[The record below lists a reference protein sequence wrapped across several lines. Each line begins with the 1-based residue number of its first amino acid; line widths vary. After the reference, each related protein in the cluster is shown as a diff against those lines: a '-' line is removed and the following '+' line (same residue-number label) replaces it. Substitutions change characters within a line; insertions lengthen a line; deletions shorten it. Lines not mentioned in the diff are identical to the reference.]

1 MFKFL
6 TRFIFGLSFL
16 LFSSEAVYCQS
27 ASSVIDSQQVES
39 GVADSSYLPIAA
51 SPIMTPDLRQVPD
64 SILKTYR
71 SDPDFAYA
79 NDPAFWKELPPAER
93 NLFERS
99 IDLLSSPVVRTLIFI
114 IFLLL
119 IVYAIYRLA
128 RENSFTWFNRNIK
141 RNKGELNTPE
151 REGPDPIDLDDAIR
165 RCREEGNFSL
175 AVRYMYLKTIR
186 MIFEKKD
193 ILVRTTS
200 TNSEMAAAFQ
210 NPQQAKDFRFLA
222 TAYEYIFY
230 GGFVPGAEQFSH
242 LQEKFDDFNQTMLN

>member
-6 TRFIFGLSFL
+6 TCFIIGLTSL
-16 LFSSEAVYCQS
+16 LFGSKMGYCQS
-27 ASSVIDSQQVES
+27 ISSAIDSQQVES
-39 GVADSSYLPIAA
+39 IVADSSYLPIAA
-51 SPIMTPDLRQVPD
+51 SPIIPADLRQVPD

-71 SDPDFAYA
+71 RDPDFAYA
-79 NDPAFWKELPPAER
+79 NDPAYWKELPPAEP
-93 NLFERS
+93 NLFERL
-99 IDLLSSPVVRTLIFI
+99 IDLLTSPVVRTSIFI

-119 IVYAIYRLA
+119 ILYAIYRLA

-141 RNKGELNTPE
+141 RNNRELHAPE
-151 REGPDPIDLDDAIR
+151 QAGPDPPDLDEAIR
-165 RCREEGNFSL
+165 RCKEEGNFSL

-222 TAYEYIFY
+222 RAYEYIFY

>member
-6 TRFIFGLSFL
+6 TSFIIGLCFL
-16 LFSSEAVYCQS
+16 LFGSEAVYCQS
-27 ASSVIDSQQVES
+27 TSSTIDSTQVES
-39 GVADSSYLPIAA
+39 GVTDSNYLPITA
-51 SPIMTPDLRQVPD
+51 SPIIPAGLRQVPD
-64 SILKTYR
+64 SILKTYLR
-71 SDPDFAYA
+71 DPDFSYA
-79 NDPAFWKELPPAER
+79 NDPGYWKELPPAKP
-93 NLFERS
+93 NLFERL
-99 IDLLSSPVVRTLIFI
+99 IDLLTSPAARTSIFI

-119 IVYAIYRLA
+119 IVFAIYRLA

-141 RNKGELNTPE
+141 RNKRGLNAQE
-151 REGPDPIDLDDAIR
+151 QVGPDPPDLDEAIR
-165 RCREEGNFSL
+165 RCKEEGNFSL

-200 TNSEMAAAFQ
+200 TNSEIAAAFQ
-210 NPQQAKDFRFLA
+210 NSQQANDFRFLA